1 MGEKKTD
8 RDRVEQWTVT
18 TPYGNF
24 RLVFCETKKVFDQ
37 WATVLAGI
45 TGDTFNLKT
54 LRGLFSPT
62 SCAPIVLLYE
72 VGEKELPFWAAHEI
86 THVAEYL
93 HVKGQKREKITEDEA
108 LATFIE
114 HAMRSVEECVG
125 KTRKEWAPKNKK
137 GGKK

>member
-8 RDRVEQWTVT
+8 RVELWTVT
-18 TPYGNF
+18 TPYGIF

-37 WATVLAGI
+37 WAGMLSQLAGAEI
-45 TGDTFNLKT
+45 NLKT
-54 LRGLFSPT
+54 LRGLFSSVMKVPV
-62 SCAPIVLLYE
+62 VLLYE
-72 VGEKELPFWAAHEI
+72 VGEKDLPFWAAHEI
-86 THVAEYL
+86 THVAEYF
-93 HVKGQKREKITEDEA
+93 HVEGQKREEIAEDEA

-125 KTRKEWAPKNKK
+125 KTRKEWAPKSAK